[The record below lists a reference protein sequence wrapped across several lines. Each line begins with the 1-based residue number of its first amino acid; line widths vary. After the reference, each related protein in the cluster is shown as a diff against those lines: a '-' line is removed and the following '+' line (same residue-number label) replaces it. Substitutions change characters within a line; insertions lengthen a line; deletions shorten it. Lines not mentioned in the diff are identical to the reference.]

1 MSSFANI
8 QKKVADL
15 QETARKVD
23 RWKISGEKI
32 VLTNG
37 CFDIL
42 HLGHVTYLAEAAAQG
57 TKLVVAVNTDA
68 SVKRQGK
75 GDDRPINQEDSR
87 ALVIASLEVVDAV
100 VLFDDDTPIRLI
112 EQIQPNV
119 LVKGADYDPDETDP
133 ASKKYIVGREAVI
146 ANGGAVKAIALV
158 PGFSTT
164 SILEKARK

>member
-1 MSSFANI
+1 MSSFARI
-8 QKKVADL
+8 QNKIADL

-42 HLGHVTYLAEAAAQG
+42 HVGHVTYLAKAAEQG

-68 SVKRQGK
+68 SVKRLGK
-75 GDDRPINQEDSR
+75 GDDRPINHENAR
-87 ALVIASLEVVDAV
+87 ALVLASLEVVDAV

-119 LVKGADYDPDETDP
+119 LAKGSDYDPEETNPD
-133 ASKKYIVGREAVI
+133 SKKYIVGREAVI
-146 ANGGAVKAIALV
+146 ANGGHVKAIDLV

>member
-1 MSSFANI
+1 MSAFANI
-8 QKKVADL
+8 RNKVADL

-42 HLGHVTYLAEAAAQG
+42 HVGHVTYLAEAAAQG

-68 SVKRQGK
+68 SVKRLGK
-75 GDDRPINQEDSR
+75 GDDRPINSEEAR
-87 ALVIASLEVVDAV
+87 ALVIASLQAVDAV

-112 EQIQPNV
+112 EQIQPQV
-119 LVKGADYDPDETDP
+119 LVKGADYDPNETDP
-133 ASKKYIVGREAVI
+133 SKKGYIVGREAVL
-146 ANGGAVKAIALV
+146 ANGGTVKAIDLV

-164 SILEKARK
+164 SILAKARK